1 METKSQSLLLGSS
14 SASRRLFL
22 KHSLL
27 GAAGVIVMPNLLLPR
42 RAFGADT
49 SPNRRVQIAQ
59 IGIGR
64 MGTGDMG
71 GILKHPHARVVAVCD
86 LDSKRLG
93 IAKDLVEKFYKKAG
107 ESAVDVKTYHDYHDV
122 LARPDIDAV
131 VVSVPDHWHA
141 LVAIEAVLAGKD
153 VYCQKPLTYSILE
166 AQLLRAA
173 VLAKDRILQVGSQQR
188 SGASFRSATE
198 LVRDGHIG
206 KIKTVQ
212 IGLGADKPSG
222 KKPAPQEV
230 PANLDYERWLGP
242 APQQPYM
249 EGRVH
254 PQNSTGARPGW
265 ITTEDFG
272 LGMITNWGAHHIDIA
287 QWGIGME
294 LSGPNTITAQ
304 AEFMHDDLWTVH
316 TGYHIELDYAGDI
329 KVILDNKNEVGIKFE
344 GENGWIY
351 CTRGPEKVTAS
362 DPNLPTKGK
371 APKPALR
378 ASDAKILQGKLSANA
393 KVWQA
398 STNHYFNWVDAV
410 LAHKQPIA
418 PVDQAARSLSTCAL
432 SWIGM
437 KLKRKLTWD
446 PVKEAFIGDDEAN
459 ALRFRKPRS
468 AEYDITAI
476 AKKAGLC

>member
-1 METKSQSLLLGSS
+1 MESNTQATWAGFPA
-14 SASRRLFL
+14 ASRRSFL
-22 KHSLL
+22 RHSLL
-27 GAAGVIVMPNLLLPR
+27 GAAGVIAFPNLLLPR
-42 RAFGADT
+42 SAFGAES
-49 SPNRRVQIAQ
+49 SPNRRLQIAQ

-64 MGTGDMG
+64 MGSGDMSG
-71 GILKHPHARVVAVCD
+71 MLKHPQARVVAVCD
-86 LDSKRLG
+86 LDSKRLA
-93 IAKDLVEKFYKKAG
+93 IAKETVEKFYKKAG
-107 ESAVDVKTYHDYHDV
+107 ESAVDIKSYHDYHDV

-141 LVAIEAVLAGKD
+141 LVALEAVLAGKD

-166 AQLLRAA
+166 AQLLRKA

-188 SGASFRSATE
+188 SSPSFRNATE

-206 KIKTVQ
+206 KIKSVQ
-212 IGLGADKPSG
+212 IGLGVDKPSG
-222 KKPAPQEV
+222 KKPAPQPV
-230 PANLDYERWLGP
+230 PANLDFERWLGP

-294 LSGPNTITAQ
+294 LSGPHTIA
-304 AEFMHDDLWTVH
+304 AHADFMHDDMWTVH
-316 TGYHIELDYAGDI
+316 TGYHVALDYAGG
-329 KVILDNKNEVGIKFE
+329 VQVVLDTKNEVGIKFE
-344 GENGWIY
+344 GEHGWIF

-362 DPNLPTKGK
+362 DGNAPAKGK
-371 APKPALR
+371 KAALR
-378 ASDAKILQGKLSANA
+378 ASDPQILLAKLSAGA

-398 STNHYFNWVDAV
+398 STNHYFNWIDAA

-418 PVDQAARSLSTCAL
+418 PVEQAARSLSTCAL

-437 KLKRKLTWD
+437 KLNRKLTWD
-446 PVKEAFIGDDEAN
+446 PDQEAFIGDDEAN
-459 ALRFRKPRS
+459 AMRFRKPRS
-468 AEYDITAI
+468 AEFDITAI
-476 AKKAGLC
+476 AHKAGLC